1 MLIKSA
7 DDKSKD
13 IQTLQ
18 TLSNHPEANAE
29 TKRRIEQ
36 ELRFI
41 QSGIKGEKEAAYE
54 IEFHYGESKNW
65 AVIHDLRIEH
75 KGRVAQIDHLIIN
88 RLLEIWVCESKR
100 FSEGVAINE
109 HGEFSAFYG
118 SKPHGIASPIEQN
131 HKHCVVLQAICD
143 SDAITLPKRLGFT
156 LKPDIRSLV
165 LVSKNARISRP
176 KQKMAGLENIIKADQ
191 IKARVEESFED
202 QKNPLAL
209 AKVVAPETLEELSK
223 QLKAL
228 HKPIQFDWYAKF
240 GLSKDTL
247 ATKPIKEMPGTETVT
262 EEAPDVIAT
271 EEKTSK
277 LACGT
282 CGTIVAYNVAKFC
295 WFNKAKF
302 GGKVYC
308 MDCQKT
314 LTASVSI

>member
-13 IQTLQ
+13 IEMLQ
-18 TLSNHPEANAE
+18 LLLNHPEANAE
-29 TKRRIEQ
+29 AKRKIEQ
-36 ELRFI
+36 ELRFM

-54 IEFHYGESKNW
+54 IDFHYGESKNW

-75 KGRVAQIDHLIIN
+75 RGRVAQIDHLLIN
-88 RLLEIWVCESKR
+88 RLLDIWVCESKR
-100 FSEGVAINE
+100 FAEGIAINE

-131 HKHCVVLQAICD
+131 HKHCVVLQAVCD
-143 SDAITLPKRLGFT
+143 SHVITLPKRLVFT
-156 LKPDIRSLV
+156 LKPNIRSLV
-165 LVSKNARISRP
+165 LVSKHARISRP
-176 KQKMAGLENIIKADQ
+176 KQKLAGLDDIIKVDQ
-191 IKARVEESFED
+191 IKARVEQAFENNN
-202 QKNPLAL
+202 NPLAL
-209 AKVVAPETLEELSK
+209 AKVVAPETLEELSQ

-240 GLSKDTL
+240 GLSKDTPS
-247 ATKPIKEMPGTETVT
+247 TKPIKETPGTETVT
-262 EEAPDVIAT
+262 EVTPEVITT

-282 CGTIVAYNVAKFC
+282 CGTIVAINVAKFC
-295 WFNKAKF
+295 WYNKAKF

-314 LTASVSI
+314 VPTLVNA